1 MALHIFKNKDA
12 LTRATAEWITELIE
26 EKLKRQSRFTW
37 CLSGGSTPKQL
48 YSLLHVE
55 PFRSRI
61 DWSKL
66 HIFFGDERAVP
77 FEDER
82 NNGKMASD
90 NLLDN
95 VPIPLDQIHFMKTDI
110 DPMMSAIEYENLLH
124 QYFDKSTFTFDLVLL
139 GMGDD
144 AHTLSIF
151 PGSSLVNEKEK
162 WATSVYVPSQQ
173 MDRITL
179 TPGVVNE
186 SEKIMFLIAGDSK
199 ASALKQVKEGP
210 YDPMK
215 YPSQLIQPTKGELH
229 WFIDEAAA
237 KEL

>member
-1 MALHIFKNKDA
+1 
-12 LTRATAEWITELIE
+12 
-26 EKLKRQSRFTW
+26 
-37 CLSGGSTPKQL
+37 
-48 YSLLHVE
+48 
-55 PFRSRI
+55 
-61 DWSKL
+61 
-66 HIFFGDERAVP
+66 
-77 FEDER
+77 
-82 NNGKMASD
+82 
-90 NLLDN
+90 
-95 VPIPLDQIHFMKTDI
+95 
-110 DPMMSAIEYENLLH
+110 MSAIEYENLLH
-124 QYFDKSTFTFDLVLL
+124 RYFNKSTFTFDLVLL

-144 AHTLSIF
+144 AHTLSVF
-151 PGSSLVNEKEK
+151 PGSYLVNEKEK
-162 WATSVYVPSQQ
+162 WTTSVYVPSQK